1 MGATVA
7 RRFKPPAEPLVE
19 RNPFRQGNRAPCQIP
34 TFDELRSR
42 LPAPVL
48 PEDAPWEQ
56 LYWAAWETL
65 WQSLYS
71 PPAGSSLIAGYFKT
85 NDENNLEMGDEA
97 FIAQLSGYIPGSFN
111 LIEILDNFY
120 AGQHDDG
127 FICRAQDGETGED
140 VHQQPY
146 EPNSSGPNL
155 LAWAEWRHF
164 RLTGDKERVAAV
176 FWPLLAYHRWCR
188 ANRTW
193 PNGLYWTTAY
203 SSGLVNQPR
212 VPAGRYHHQHW
223 AWIDA
228 SAQAAVNGALLER
241 MAILLDEQ
249 EFAQELA
256 AEHANLAQ
264 AINTTM
270 WNQELAFYQ
279 DIAPDD
285 RFSPVR
291 SIAAYWTLVDPQLV
305 PRERVQPFIQHLRDA
320 WSFSTQMAL
329 PSLAADSEAYNGRTG
344 NGWRGAVWSALTY
357 MVLRGLQIA
366 EQPALAS
373 KLAVN
378 HVEAVCRVFEQ
389 TGSFWNNYAPEEI
402 GPGDPAVVDRS
413 GQTPAA
419 LIAMVLEDI
428 LGLSVDWPLRQ
439 VTWRRFLDRTEGY
452 GVRNLPL
459 GNEGS
464 VDIIGTDEVVRIRT
478 DSPFTLAVHDSR
490 QVIQAAVPA
499 GNSEITLK

>member
-1 MGATVA
+1 
-7 RRFKPPAEPLVE
+7 
-19 RNPFRQGNRAPCQIP
+19 
-34 TFDELRSR
+34 
-42 LPAPVL
+42 L
-48 PEDAPWEQ
+48 PEDTAWEQ
-56 LYWAAWETL
+56 LYWAAWEAL
-65 WQSLYS
+65 WQSVRL
-71 PPAGSSLIAGYFKT
+71 PTGDSSLIAGYFKS
-85 NDENNLEMGDEA
+85 NDEANVEMGDEA
-97 FIAQLSGYIPGSFN
+97 FITQLSGYIPGSFN

-120 AGQHDDG
+120 TGQHDDG
-127 FICRAQDGETGED
+127 FICRALDGESGKGI
-140 VHQQPY
+140 HQPY

-164 RLTGDKERVAAV
+164 RLTGDKERVEAV
-176 FWPLLAYHRWCR
+176 FWPLLAYHRWCC

-193 PNGLYWTTAY
+193 PNGLYWATGY

-212 VPAGRYHHQHW
+212 VPSGRFHHRHW

-228 SAQAAVNGALLER
+228 SAQAAINSALLER
-241 MAILLDEQ
+241 MAVLLDEQ
-249 EFAQELA
+249 EIGQDLA
-256 AEHANLAQ
+256 AEHATLVQ
-264 AINTTM
+264 AINSTL

-279 DIAPDD
+279 DVGPDG

-305 PRERVQPFIQHLRDA
+305 PRERLQPFVQHLRDA
-320 WSFSTQMAL
+320 WSFNTEMVV
-329 PSLAADSEAYNGRTG
+329 PTLAADSEAYNGRTG
-344 NGWRGAVWSALTY
+344 NGWRGAVWPALTY

-378 HVEAVCRVFEQ
+378 HVDAVCRVLEQ

-402 GPGDPAVVDRS
+402 GPGDPAVADQS

-419 LIAMVLEDI
+419 LIAMILEDI
-428 LGLSVDWPLRQ
+428 LGISVDWPLRQ
-439 VTWRRFLDRTEGY
+439 VTWRRCLDRAEEY

-459 GNEGS
+459 GNDGS
-464 VDIIGTDEVVRIRT
+464 LDLIGTDDAVRIRT
-478 DSPFTLAVHDSR
+478 DTPFTLAVHDSR

-499 GNSEITLK
+499 GTSEITLK